1 MEPLDYFTL
10 RNSGIRRWLLVLGAA
25 TCILLVVA
33 PPSLWLCGVGGV
45 LLVLGAAV
53 HVVRAGQWFT
63 WPSWQPSFNW
73 FEGWATAT
81 GALLLLLPLLAILVR
96 VWWSV

>member
-1 MEPLDYFTL
+1 MESHDYFTL
-10 RNSGIRRWLLVLGAA
+10 RNSSIRRWLLVLGAA

-53 HVVRAGQWFT
+53 HVVRAGHWFT
-63 WPSWQPSFNW
+63 WPNRSEEHTSELQSLMRISYAVLCLKKKKQHTIKTN
-73 FEGWATAT
+73 T
-81 GALLLLLPLLAILVR
+81 
-96 VWWSV
+96 